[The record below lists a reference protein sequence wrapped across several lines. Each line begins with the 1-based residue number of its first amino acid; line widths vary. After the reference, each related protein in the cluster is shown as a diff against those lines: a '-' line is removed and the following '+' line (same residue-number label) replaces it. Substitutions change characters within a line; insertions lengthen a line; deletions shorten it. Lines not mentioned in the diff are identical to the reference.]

1 MASGSR
7 ALARPCIPRYRGEPG
22 MPRVGLAPTS
32 NDVFVAREP
41 DVQISRIRLP
51 SFSPGPARR
60 SRPASVSYPP
70 QCEGNG
76 GTKRLKPWTAFPLYA
91 AFPRAEYYA
100 VLRLLPAHLPPS
112 GLAWGGAYASAT
124 PGGLP
129 CSDCPAFRHAALSD
143 PAEVTT
149 SSPVSDACC
158 CLPGA
163 LARRPSDHGFTR
175 LDRFTL
181 RWRPG
186 RRTVYASRPSSRTAP
201 QDSLRRGRLLLR
213 RLELHQ
219 LCSASFMAHKA
230 FTLDLAMGGVDQHR
244 AARPDDGA
252 GGGSALQA
260 RTHRPTVPPGAEH
273 LSRGPLVLVAHG
285 RRPPGGIS
293 AILAELAR
301 RPGLLDLDAGT
312 VSGVTL
318 GELIAGAR
326 VGDHDVIRRS
336 RRHTVKPAA
345 WPYSRATSP
354 PGDRW

>member
-1 MASGSR
+1 MPSSR
-7 ALARPCIPRYRGEPG
+7 RICRPPAWPGVGHPLTRPREVSHVPTAQRSA
-22 MPRVGLAPTS
+22 MPRSLTPPRSPRPRRERTLVVAFREEQPVVPRVINSRGCITSPGWVAAWSSRGLRFATVLA
-32 NDVFVAREP
+32 D
-41 DVQISRIRLP
+41 
-51 SFSPGPARR
+51 GPARL
-60 SRPASVSYPP
+60 AS
-70 QCEGNG
+70 
-76 GTKRLKPWTAFPLYA
+76 PWA
-91 AFPRAEYYA
+91 
-100 VLRLLPAHLPPS
+100 
-112 GLAWGGAYASAT
+112 AT
-124 PGGLP
+124 PSAVGIAPSLFSQLHGTQGI
-129 CSDCPAFRHAALSD
+129 H
-143 PAEVTT
+143 
-149 SSPVSDACC
+149 
-158 CLPGA
+158 PG
-163 LARRPSDHGFTR
+163 SGH
-175 LDRFTL
+175 
-181 RWRPG
+181 
-186 RRTVYASRPSSRTAP
+186 
-201 QDSLRRGRLLLR
+201 
-213 RLELHQ
+213 
-219 LCSASFMAHKA
+219 
-230 FTLDLAMGGVDQHR
+230 GGVDQHR